1 MTEDAQR
8 RQRNKKRLRWTAA
21 AIAVVLAVLIVP
33 PLVSISR
40 YKSRITQL
48 VSASLGRPVRLSS
61 VELRLLPRPG
71 FVLTDLAVDED
82 PAFGTE
88 PVLHA
93 NTVTAAVRLFSLW
106 RGRLEISRISV
117 DEASLNLVRSSAG
130 RWNLDPIF
138 RTAAQARGG
147 RQGKAL
153 QLPYLEATN
162 SRINIKNGQEKLPYS
177 LVGADLS
184 FWQENPGD
192 WRLRLRAQP
201 ARTDVTLDLADTGI
215 VQVEADFRRAAEL
228 RNMPVHLDVEWRDAQ
243 LGQLS
248 RLVLGSDP
256 GWRGDLRGNLQL
268 DGTGES
274 ASVKTRLRATG
285 VHRAEFAPV
294 TALDFDA
301 NCSFMY
307 HYSARS
313 LEQLACDSPLGDG
326 RIHLTGTLPASG
338 AEELHAQLQRIPA
351 QAGLDMLRT
360 VRSGIDA
367 TLQAAGT
374 VSGELSYDASTAAS
388 QDTQTAKPQPRNARR
403 ARQHTDAAPTPALA
417 GSLAVESFVLSGDA
431 FKQPIQIAKAVLEPA
446 APVQG
451 EPEALGTLI
460 TLPSGGDTP
469 LEIGLRLTRRGYL
482 ATLRGPVSFVRLREL
497 ASAVGAGQFGALANV
512 AGEAPVLDLTAEG
525 PWLPRQDVP
534 VSSSESGAGARVAQQ
549 GSPRNAEAHTDQVTG
564 TVTLHNTNWKTDAL
578 ASPVEIAQGTLHLG
592 PDELRWDP
600 VTFSYGPLKGNGT
613 LVLPVACDPA
623 TPCVPALHVE
633 FDDIDAGT
641 VQAALLGAR
650 KPGTVVS
657 DLIARFTSASTA
669 PWPLLDATLQAS
681 TLTLGPVKL
690 QKAQADL
697 QIKAGG
703 ANLVSLDA
711 GLLGGKLHAAGTVT
725 AGDKPAYAIEGRVE
739 KGDAA
744 AVCQLVGLHCSGGPI
759 TAQGKVELAGFSAA
773 DLAASAKGS
782 LHFEWRRGAVINDT
796 GLQAP
801 AELTHFALWTADAG
815 IAQGAITVEQNTVT
829 QGAKRMTVS
838 ATVPL
843 ADPPHIRFAT
853 PPGPGAA
860 AKR

>member
-8 RQRNKKRLRWTAA
+8 RQRNKKRLGWTAA
-21 AIAVVLAVLIVP
+21 AIALVLAVLIVP

-71 FVLTDLAVDED
+71 FVLTDLTVDED
-82 PAFGTE
+82 PAFGAE

-153 QLPYLEATN
+153 QLPYLEATD
-162 SRINIKNGQEKLPYS
+162 SRINIKNGLEKLPYS

-215 VQVEADFRRAAEL
+215 VQVEADFRRAAQL
-228 RNMPVHLDVEWRDAQ
+228 HNMPVHLDVEWRDAQ

-268 DGTGES
+268 DGTAES
-274 ASVKTRLRATG
+274 ASVKTRLQATG

-301 NCSFMY
+301 NCNFVY

-374 VSGELSYDASTAAS
+374 VSGELSYDSSAGGS
-388 QDTQTAKPQPRNARR
+388 QDTQTAKPQPRDAKR
-403 ARQHTDAAPTPALA
+403 ARQYAIAAPAPALT
-417 GSLAVESFVLSGDA
+417 GNLALESFALSGDSL
-431 FKQPIQIAKAVLEPA
+431 KHPIQIAKAVLEPA
-446 APVQG
+446 APVSG
-451 EPEALGTLI
+451 EPEALGTQL

-497 ASAVGAGQFGALANV
+497 AIAVGAGQFGVLANV

-525 PWLPRQDVP
+525 PWLPRQDAP
-534 VSSSESGAGARVAQQ
+534 VSSESAAGARAAQE
-549 GSPRNAEAHTDQVTG
+549 GSPRNTEPHADQVTG

-592 PDELRWDP
+592 PDTLRWDP

-613 LVLPVACDPA
+613 LVLPVTCAPA
-623 TPCVPALHVE
+623 TPCVPVLHLE

-657 DLIARFTSASTA
+657 DLIARFTSASTT

-703 ANLVSLDA
+703 ADIVSLEA

-725 AGDKPAYAIEGRVE
+725 AGDKPAYAIEASVE
-739 KGDAA
+739 KADAA
-744 AVCQLVGLHCSGGPI
+744 AVCQLVGLRCKGGAI
-759 TAQGKVELAGFSAA
+759 AAEGKVEVAGFSAA

-782 LHFEWRRGAVINDT
+782 LHFEWRRGTVTGDT

-801 AELTHFALWTADAG
+801 AELAHFALWTGDAG
-815 IAQGAITVEQNTVT
+815 IAKGAITVEQNTVT
-829 QGAKRMTVS
+829 QGAKRLTVS

-843 ADPPHIRFAT
+843 ADPPHIRFAA
-853 PPGPGAA
+853 PGPGAA

>member
-8 RQRNKKRLRWTAA
+8 RQRNKKRLGWAAA
-21 AIAVVLAVLIVP
+21 AIAGIVAVLIVP
-33 PLVSISR
+33 PLVSVSR

-71 FVLTDLAVDED
+71 FVLTDLTVDED
-82 PAFGTE
+82 PVFGAE

-93 NTVTAAVRLFSLW
+93 NTVTASVRLFSLW

-138 RTAAQARGG
+138 RTAAHARGG
-147 RQGKAL
+147 NQGKAL
-153 QLPYLEATN
+153 QLPYLEATD
-162 SRINIKNGQEKLPYS
+162 SRINIKNGLEKLPYS

-215 VQVEADFRRAAEL
+215 VQVEADLRRAAEL

-256 GWRGDLRGNLQL
+256 GWRGDLQGNLQL
-268 DGTGES
+268 DGTGEA

-301 NCSFMY
+301 NCSFVY

-338 AEELHAQLQRIPA
+338 VEELHAQLQRIPA

-374 VSGELSYDASTAAS
+374 VSGELSYDSGAGGSQEAQAS
-388 QDTQTAKPQPRNARR
+388 KPQPRNAGQ
-403 ARQHTDAAPTPALA
+403 ARQHAIAAPTPALT
-417 GSLAVESFVLSGDA
+417 GSLAVESFALSGDPL
-431 FKQPIQIAKAVLEPA
+431 KQTIQIAKAVLEPVS
-446 APVQG
+446 PVPG
-451 EPEALGTLI
+451 EPEALGTQLM
-460 TLPSGGDTP
+460 LPSGGDTP

-482 ATLRGPVSFVRLREL
+482 ATLRGPASFVRLREL
-497 ASAVGAGQFGALANV
+497 ASAMGTGQFGALANV

-534 VSSSESGAGARVAQQ
+534 ASSESPAGARVAPE
-549 GSPRNAEAHTDQVTG
+549 GSPRHTGPYADQVTG
-564 TVTLHNTNWKTDAL
+564 TVTLHKANWKTDAL

-613 LVLPVACDPA
+613 LVLPVRCDPA
-623 TPCVPALHVE
+623 RPCVPALHLE
-633 FDDIDAGT
+633 FEDLDAGT

-657 DLIARFTSASTA
+657 DLIARFTSASTT

-681 TLTLGPVKL
+681 TLTMGPVKL

-697 QIKAGG
+697 HIKAGG
-703 ANLVSLDA
+703 AEIVSLDA

-725 AGDKPAYAIEGRVE
+725 SGDKPAYAIEGSVE
-739 KGDAA
+739 KADAA
-744 AVCQLVGLHCSGGPI
+744 AVCQLVGLHCKGGPI
-759 TAQGKVELAGFSAA
+759 AAEGKVDLAGFSAA

-782 LHFEWRRGAVINDT
+782 MHFEWRRGAVAGDT
-796 GLQAP
+796 GLQTP
-801 AELTHFALWTADAG
+801 VELAHFALWTGDAG
-815 IAQGAITVEQNTVT
+815 IAQGAITLEQNTVT
-829 QGAKRMTVS
+829 QGAKQFRAS

-843 ADPPHIRFAT
+843 ASPPHIRFAA
-853 PPGPGAA
+853 PGPGAA
-860 AKR
+860 AKH

>member
-8 RQRNKKRLRWTAA
+8 RQRNKKRLGWTAA
-21 AIAVVLAVLIVP
+21 LIAAVLAVLIVP

-48 VSASLGRPVRLSS
+48 VSTSLGRPVRLSS

-71 FVLTDLAVDED
+71 FVLTDLTVAED
-82 PAFGTE
+82 PAFGAE

-138 RTAAQARGG
+138 RTAAQTRGG
-147 RQGKAL
+147 RQGTAL
-153 QLPYLEATN
+153 QLPYLEATD
-162 SRINIKNGQEKLPYS
+162 SRINIKNGLEKLPYS

-192 WRLRLRAQP
+192 WRLRLRGQP

-248 RLVLGSDP
+248 LLVLGSDP
-256 GWRGDLRGNLQL
+256 GWRGDLRGDLQL

-274 ASVKTRLRATG
+274 ASVKTRLWATG

-301 NCSFMY
+301 NCSFVY
-307 HYSARS
+307 HYSTRS

-351 QAGLDMLRT
+351 QAGLDVLRT

-374 VSGELSYDASTAAS
+374 VSGELSYDSRAVGS
-388 QDTQTAKPQPRNARR
+388 QDAQTAKPQPRNARL
-403 ARQHTDAAPTPALA
+403 ARQHTIPALTPALA

-431 FKQPIQIAKAVLEPA
+431 FKQPIQLAKAVLEPA

-451 EPEALGTLI
+451 EPEALSTQL

-497 ASAVGAGQFGALANV
+497 ASAVGAGQFDALANV
-512 AGEAPVLDLTAEG
+512 AGEAPVLDLKAEG

-534 VSSSESGAGARVAQQ
+534 VSLESAAGARVAQQ
-549 GSPRNAEAHTDQVTG
+549 GWPRNAEPHTDQVTG
-564 TVTLHNTNWKTDAL
+564 TVSLHNTNWKTGAL
-578 ASPVEIAQGTLHLG
+578 ASPVEITQGTLHLG
-592 PDELRWDP
+592 PDELQWAP

-623 TPCVPALHVE
+623 TPCAPELHVE
-633 FDDIDAGT
+633 FGDIDAGT

-657 DLIARFTSASTA
+657 DLIARFTSASTT

-697 QIKAGG
+697 HIKAGG
-703 ANLVSLDA
+703 ADLVSLDA

-725 AGDKPAYAIEGRVE
+725 AGDKPAYAIEGSVE
-739 KGDAA
+739 KADAS

-759 TAQGKVELAGFSAA
+759 AAQGKVDLAGFSAA

-782 LHFEWRRGAVINDT
+782 MHFEWRRGAVTNET

-801 AELTHFALWTADAG
+801 AELAHFALWTGDAG

-829 QGAKRMTVS
+829 QGANRLTVL

-843 ADPPHIRFAT
+843 ANPPHIRFAA
-853 PPGPGAA
+853 PGPGAA